1 VSTVSRLHQ
10 RGPFVARQI
19 DRKQVSSKS
28 GVQYG
33 AGLPAGVVL
42 PAGFFFARRF
52 PDAPARRCR
61 NGSLAAPKLFR
72 GWAGPRVHQKGEL
85 SRVVHALS
93 FARLQPVTQ
102 PVIPLNFQTGA
113 AVETHPLQGE
123 FPLFARMN
131 GPSVVAPEI
140 MRTAKTYRQ
149 AVRLCW
155 QLRRVRNMTYRQ
167 LATEAGLHFQHV
179 TDYFNADD
187 KPSRRDL
194 PGQHVRAVETALG
207 NTAISQWHA
216 AQAALT
222 VLEEMQASRR
232 AA

>member
-1 VSTVSRLHQ
+1 VSQRRHQ
-10 RGPFVARQI
+10 FDPRGASQI
-19 DRKQVSSKS
+19 DRAHQFSSEGSRK
-28 GVQYG
+28 
-33 AGLPAGVVL
+33 ADLWPAGAVL
-42 PAGFFFARRF
+42 PAGSFFPRRF

-85 SRVVHALS
+85 SRVVHAFS
-93 FARLQPVTQ
+93 FAPIEPVTQ

-123 FPLFARMN
+123 MPLLARMH
-131 GPSVVAPEI
+131 GPAMVPTEL
-140 MRTAKTYRQ
+140 MRTVKTYRD

-155 QLRRVRNMTYRQ
+155 QLRRVRNMTFRQ
-167 LATEAGLHFQHV
+167 LASEAGLHYQHV
-179 TDYFNADD
+179 TDYFHADD

-194 PGQHVRAVETALG
+194 PGDAVEAVEAVLG
-207 NTAISQWHA
+207 NSAITQWHA
-216 AQAALT
+216 MRGAFTLME
-222 VLEEMQASRR
+222 VVMEEQRRR